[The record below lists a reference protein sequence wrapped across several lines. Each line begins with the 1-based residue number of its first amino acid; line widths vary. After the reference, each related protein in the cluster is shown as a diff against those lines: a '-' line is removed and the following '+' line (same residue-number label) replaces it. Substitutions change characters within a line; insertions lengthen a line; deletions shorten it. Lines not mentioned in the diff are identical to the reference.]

1 MNQPSRPDTL
11 QGIAANANRR
21 ADELRADQRPD
32 GRSSLTTS
40 PASSTLSFSPTTA
53 LTPTEA
59 QASGLKIPQ
68 QIWARAN
75 QLYRDEQLSHRDVI
89 TRLVSEGYP
98 RQLCVF
104 VIRKMTNQ
112 RPVPVQITSPL
123 IFFVVALCLLTWGQT
138 NNPANN
144 PAASNVVEGLKLYA
158 SVIGMIAM
166 LPALLGLIFQVYDR
180 IPTVQDFLEPI
191 LHRRRATQGDII
203 SLDLSYLSGEIS
215 DQDYQTALKA
225 KMGNARGT
233 RHFHANRMNK
243 FFGID

>member
-11 QGIAANANRR
+11 HGIAANANRR
-21 ADELRADQRPD
+21 ADELRTD
-32 GRSSLTTS
+32 GRTSLTNS
-40 PASSTLSFSPTTA
+40 VLGFSSTTA
-53 LTPTEA
+53 LTFAEA

-89 TRLVSEGYP
+89 TRLVAEGYP
-98 RQLCVF
+98 RQLCTF
-104 VIRKMTNQ
+104 VIRKMTNK
-112 RPVPVQITSPL
+112 RPLPTQITSPL
-123 IFFVVALCLLTWGQT
+123 IFFVVALGLLTWGQMH
-138 NNPANN
+138 NPAD
-144 PAASNVVEGLKLYA
+144 SNVVEGLKLYA
-158 SVIGMIAM
+158 TVIGMIAM

-191 LHRRRATQGDII
+191 LHRRRATKSDIVT
-203 SLDLSYLSGEIS
+203 LDLSYLAGELN
-215 DQDYQTALKA
+215 DQDYQSALKTM
-225 KMGNARGT
+225 MGSARGT